1 MNNTT
6 TKENKTWSALRQ
18 AQGPKVLSIV
28 AAIIA
33 FAVITLVYFSPVLEG
48 KRIKQ
53 HDIEM
58 HLGMSQEIN
67 QFRETTGEQ
76 TLWTNAPFGG
86 MPAWNISVSPKG
98 NLTSPIYQ
106 ALKIGMPQSLGAVF
120 ISMLGFFILLL
131 VLDCGFWISF
141 IGAIAYGFTSYLFIV
156 IGAGHNA
163 KAMAMAYMAPVIA
176 GMLLTYKGK
185 YLWGSLLTAFALAF
199 EIKTGHLQITY
210 YLALI
215 IVILAIAELISDI
228 KNKQLGHFFKASAC
242 LVVAAIIGVLTCST
256 TLYGSYEF
264 GKETTRGKPVLTRNE
279 ENQTK
284 GLDRDYITQW
294 SYGKGETWSL
304 LIPNAK
310 GGASAYI
317 GKQNPALDKVSDSRF
332 KDSIAQSNAYWGD
345 QPGTSGPVYVGAIVV
360 FLFVLG
366 ALTVK
371 GKLKWALLIAT
382 LLSILLSWGKNFMGF
397 TNFFLD
403 YIPGYDKFRAVSM
416 TLVIAEVT
424 MPLLGFLGLAEIAKN
439 PESFKQDL
447 KKFYIALGITAGV
460 CLLFYVTP
468 KAFFSFLSQGEAE
481 QFAQLSSGK
490 DGALYQA
497 FATQLEDVRVA
508 IFRKDALRSLL
519 FIVLSAVPLFLY
531 GKGKLKGQIAFPIL
545 AVLVLI
551 DMFPIDKRYLNN
563 DNFIDKSRFN
573 KPFVASTADQSILND
588 KALDYRV
595 ADITKDMFNDA
606 STCYFH
612 KSLGGYSGAKL
623 RRYQD
628 VITQYLGGELNQL
641 RSAKTGDELMDKL
654 SKTNVLNMLNTKYV
668 IYNPNAS
675 AIQNPFAFGN
685 AWIPNDI
692 LWVDTPNEE
701 IDALGNTDLMHRAI
715 LHKEFAQQVGD
726 YRLIDS
732 IKPQVRLETY
742 LPNKLT
748 YRFSGVSTGSTTAN
762 YLVVFSE
769 IWTEKGWK
777 MFVDGQEQPLLR
789 ADYLLRC
796 ALIPSGEHEIVM
808 EYAPKAYTVC
818 NTITFISSLLMILAL
833 IVALVYSG
841 RLKSMEG
848 SGATFGILGAIV
860 YTFFPKKKDKK
871 Q

>member
-1 MNNTT
+1 MLTMKNTFFQ
-6 TKENKTWSALRQ
+6 KNKNI
-18 AQGPKVLSIV
+18 LSIV

-33 FAVITLVYFSPVLEG
+33 FAVITLVYFNPVLQG

-58 HLGMSQEIN
+58 HLGMSKEITDYH
-67 QFRETTGEQ
+67 EATGEQ

-86 MPAWNISVSPKG
+86 MPAWNISVQPKG
-98 NLTSPIYQ
+98 NLTNPIYRG
-106 ALKIGMPQSLGAVF
+106 LSLGFPHPIGSVF
-120 ISMLGFFILLL
+120 ICMLGFFVLLL

-176 GMLLTYKGK
+176 GVLLTYKGK
-185 YLWGSLLTAFALAF
+185 YLWGWLLTAFAMAF
-199 EIKTGHLQITY
+199 EVRTNHLQITY

-215 IVILAIAELISDI
+215 VVILVVAELISDI
-228 KNKQLGHFFKASAC
+228 KNKKLGHFIKASVG
-242 LVVAAIIGVLTCST
+242 LVVAAFIGVLTCST
-256 TLYGSYEF
+256 ALYGNYEF

-279 ENQTK
+279 ANQTQ

-317 GKQNPALDKVSDSRF
+317 GKQNPALEKADRRF
-332 KDSIAQSNAYWGD
+332 KDNIAQSNAYWGD

-424 MPLLGFLGLAEIAKN
+424 MPLLGFLGLTEIAKD
-439 PESFKQDL
+439 PDGFKKNQ
-447 KKFYIALGITAGV
+447 KKFFIALGITAGF
-460 CLLFYVTP
+460 CLLFLAAP
-468 KAFFSFLSQGEAE
+468 KLFFNFLSQEEAK
-481 QFAQLSSGK
+481 QFASLSAGK
-490 DGALYQA
+490 DGAVYAQ
-497 FATQLEDVRVA
+497 FATQLENVRVA

-519 FIVLSAVPLFLY
+519 FILLAAVPLFLY
-531 GKGKLKGQIAFPIL
+531 GKGKLKGRIAFPIL
-545 AVLVLI
+545 AVLVLV
-551 DMFPIDKRYLNN
+551 DMFPVDKRYLNN
-563 DNFIDKSRFN
+563 DK
-573 KPFVASTADQSILND
+573 FVSKQKYSHPYTASTADQAILAD
-588 KALDYRV
+588 EALDFRV

-628 VITQYLGGELNQL
+628 VISQYLNSELNQL
-641 RSAKTGDELMDKL
+641 RSAKNTRDLTEALMRQK
-654 SKTNVLNMLNTKYV
+654 VLNMLNTKYI
-668 IYNPNAS
+668 IYNPDA
-675 AIQNPFAFGN
+675 QPFPNHFAYGN
-685 AWIPNDI
+685 AWIANEVQ
-692 LWVDTPNEE
+692 WVDTPNEE
-701 IDALGNTDLMHRAI
+701 IDAIATTDMEHTAI
-715 LHKEFAQQVGD
+715 VNKEFEQQVGD
-726 YRLIDS
+726 YQVTDS
-732 IKPQVRLETY
+732 IMPQITLEAY
-742 LPNKLT
+742 QPNKLT
-748 YRFSGVSTGSTTAN
+748 YNFSGVSTDATTAN

-777 MFVDGQEQPLLR
+777 MYIDGQEQPLMR
-789 ADYLLRC
+789 ANYLLR
-796 ALIPSGEHEIVM
+796 AAMIPSGEHEIVM
-808 EYAPKAYTVC
+808 EYAPKAYKMGNTVS
-818 NTITFISSLLMILAL
+818 FASSLIMILGL
-833 IVALVYSG
+833 I
-841 RLKSMEG
+841 
-848 SGATFGILGAIV
+848 GAIV
-860 YTFFPKKKDKK
+860 YTFKPKKEEKA
-871 Q
+871 

>member
-1 MNNTT
+1 MKNSFFQ
-6 TKENKTWSALRQ
+6 KNKNI
-18 AQGPKVLSIV
+18 LSIV

-33 FAVITLVYFSPVLEG
+33 FAVITLVYFSPVLQG

-58 HLGMSQEIN
+58 HLGMSQEITEYRN
-67 QFRETTGEQ
+67 ATGEE

-86 MPAWNISVSPKG
+86 MPAWNISVAPKG
-98 NLTSPIYQ
+98 NLTNPIYKG
-106 ALKIGMPQSLGAVF
+106 LSLGFPHPIGSVF
-120 ISMLGFFILLL
+120 ICMLGFFVLLL

-176 GMLLTYKGK
+176 GVLLAYKGK
-185 YLWGSLLTAFALAF
+185 YLWGWLLTAFALAF
-199 EIKTGHLQITY
+199 EVRTNHLQITY

-215 IVILAIAELISDI
+215 IVILVIAELISDI
-228 KNKQLGHFFKASAC
+228 KNKKLGHFFKASIGLAA
-242 LVVAAIIGVLTCST
+242 AAIIGVLTCST
-256 TLYGSYEF
+256 ALYGNYEF

-279 ENQTK
+279 SNQTQ

-317 GKQNPALDKVSDSRF
+317 GKQNPALEKADRQFRDT
-332 KDSIAQSNAYWGD
+332 IAQQNAYWGD

-371 GKLKWALLIAT
+371 GNLKWALLIAT

-424 MPLLGFLGLAEIAKN
+424 MPLLGFLGLAELVKN
-439 PESFKQDL
+439 PDSFQKDI
-447 KKFYIALGITAGV
+447 KKFYIALGVTAGF
-460 CLLFYVTP
+460 CLLFFIAP

-481 QFAQLSSGK
+481 QFAAMSTGK
-490 DGALYQA
+490 DGALYA
-497 FATQLEDVRVA
+497 TFATQLENVRVA
-508 IFRKDALRSLL
+508 IFRKDALRSLV
-519 FIVLSAVPLFLY
+519 FILLAAIPLFLY

-545 AVLVLI
+545 AALVLI
-551 DMFPIDKRYLNN
+551 DMYPIDKRYLNN
-563 DNFIDKSRFN
+563 DKFVSKQKYD
-573 KPFVASTADQSILND
+573 KPFVASAADQYILND
-588 KALDYRV
+588 NDLDFRV

-628 VITQYLGGELNQL
+628 VITQYLGGDLNQL
-641 RSAKTGDELMDKL
+641 RSAKTSQDMMQSLMQLK
-654 SKTNVLNMLNTKYV
+654 VLNMLNTKY
-668 IYNPNAS
+668 IIFNPSSQPFPNPN
-675 AIQNPFAFGN
+675 AFGN
-685 AWIPNDI
+685 AWVVNDI
-692 LWVDTPNEE
+692 NWVETPNEE
-701 IDALGNTDLMHRAI
+701 IDAIAATDLKHTAI
-715 LHKEFAQQVGD
+715 LHKDFAQQIGN
-726 YRLIDS
+726 YKLTDS
-732 IKPQVRLETY
+732 VVPAITLEEY
-742 LPNKLT
+742 QPNKLT
-748 YRFSGVSTGSTTAN
+748 YRFNSALRQTQGPSTAD

-777 MFVDGQEQPLLR
+777 LFVDGQEQPLLR
-789 ADYLLRC
+789 ANYLLRA

-808 EYAPKAYTVC
+808 EYAPKAYTVG
-818 NTITFISSLLMILAL
+818 NTVAFVSSLLMILGLIGAL
-833 IVALVYSG
+833 
-841 RLKSMEG
+841 
-848 SGATFGILGAIV
+848 F
-860 YTFFPKKKDKK
+860 YTFKPKKEKAS
-871 Q
+871 

>member
-1 MNNTT
+1 MNNS
-6 TKENKTWSALRQ
+6 KKGNKTWSALRPFDGSQ
-18 AQGPKVLSIV
+18 GPQTQGPKILSIV
-28 AAIIA
+28 GAILA
-33 FAVITLVYFSPVLEG
+33 FAVITLIYFNPVLQG

-67 QFRETTGEQ
+67 QYREATGEQ
-76 TLWTNAPFGG
+76 TLWTDAPFGG
-86 MPAWNISVSPKG
+86 MPAWNISVVPKG
-98 NLTSPIYQ
+98 NLTEPFYQ
-106 ALKIGMPQSLGAVF
+106 ALKIGMPQSLGSVF
-120 ISMLGFFILLL
+120 ICMLGFFLLLL

-176 GMLLTYKGK
+176 GVLLTYKGK
-185 YLWGSLLTAFALAF
+185 YLWGWLLTAFALAF

-215 IVILAIAELISDI
+215 IVILVIAEFISDI
-228 KNKQLGHFFKASAC
+228 KNKKLGHFFKASVGLA
-242 LVVAAIIGVLTCST
+242 VAAIIGVLTCST

-279 ENQTK
+279 DNQTK

-317 GKQNPALDKVSDSRF
+317 GKQNPALKKADRQF
-332 KDSIAQSNAYWGD
+332 KDNIAQSNAYWGD

-382 LLSILLSWGKNFMGF
+382 MLSILLSWGKNFMGF

-424 MPLLGFLGLAEIAKN
+424 MPLLGFLGLAEIAKD
-439 PESFKQDL
+439 PEGFKKNQ
-447 KKFYIALGITAGV
+447 KKFFIALGITAGI
-460 CLLFYVTP
+460 CLLFLVAP
-468 KAFFSFLSQGEAE
+468 KLFFNFLSQGEAE
-481 QFAQLSSGK
+481 QFAALSSGK
-490 DGALYQA
+490 DGAVYSS
-497 FATQLEDVRVA
+497 FATQLENVRIA

-519 FIVLSAVPLFLY
+519 FILLAAMPIFLY
-531 GKGKLKGQIAFPIL
+531 GKGKLKAQIAFPIL
-545 AVLVLI
+545 AVLVLV

-573 KPFVASTADQSILND
+573 KPFTATAADQAILADN
-588 KALDYRV
+588 ALGFRV

-628 VITQYLGGELNQL
+628 VITQYLGDELNQL
-641 RSAKTGDELMDKL
+641 RGAKSAQDLMQTL
-654 SKTNVLNMLNTKYV
+654 SRLKVLNMLNTKYI
-668 IYNPNAS
+668 IYNPNA
-675 AIQNPFAFGN
+675 QPF
-685 AWIPNDI
+685 PNDFAYGTAWVANNI

-701 IDALGNTDLMHRAI
+701 IDAIATTDVQRTAI
-715 LHKEFAQQVGD
+715 LNKEFENKVGD
-726 YRLIDS
+726 YQFMDS
-732 IKPQVRLETY
+732 IAPQISLVDYKPNR
-742 LPNKLT
+742 LT
-748 YRFSGVSTGSTTAN
+748 YHFSDVSTGSTTTN

-777 MFVDGQEQPLLR
+777 MTIDGEEQPLMR
-789 ADYLLRC
+789 ADYILR
-796 ALIPSGEHEIVM
+796 AAMVPAGEHEIVM
-808 EYAPKAYTVC
+808 EYAPKAYSVGNTVAFVC
-818 NTITFISSLLMILAL
+818 SLIMVLGL
-833 IVALVYSG
+833 IAALVF
-841 RLKSMEG
+841 
-848 SGATFGILGAIV
+848 TFK
-860 YTFFPKKKDKK
+860 PKKEEKA
-871 Q
+871 